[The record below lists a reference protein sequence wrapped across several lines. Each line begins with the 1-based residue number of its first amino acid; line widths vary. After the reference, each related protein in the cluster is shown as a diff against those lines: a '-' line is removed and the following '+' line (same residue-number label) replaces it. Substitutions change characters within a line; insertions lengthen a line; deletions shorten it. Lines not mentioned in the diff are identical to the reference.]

1 MNKSLK
7 VCSHINIA
15 SKTLNFIGLGN
26 IWIKENFSGGSPKL
40 TQFFLTQALKETAVG
55 QLEIIG
61 YDGDLSGI
69 FAPFSMLSSG
79 EVK

>member
-40 TQFFLTQALKETAVG
+40 TQFLLTQALKETA
-55 QLEIIG
+55 LI
-61 YDGDLSGI
+61 
-69 FAPFSMLSSG
+69 
-79 EVK
+79 